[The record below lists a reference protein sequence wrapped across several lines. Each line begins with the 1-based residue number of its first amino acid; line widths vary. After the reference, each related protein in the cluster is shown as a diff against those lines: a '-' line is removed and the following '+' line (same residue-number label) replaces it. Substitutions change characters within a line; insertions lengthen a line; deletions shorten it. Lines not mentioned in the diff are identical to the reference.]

1 MAELNQLYVA
11 AAPDAALAALPPVT
25 CTPRQ
30 HALAKQAAAASA
42 AGVAARRAEDAFWA
56 ARLRPVEEGG
66 LPPAPQLPLLAPAG
80 GGGGGLSRL
89 SHRLS
94 AAQWRALRAQCQR
107 HALTPTAALLAAY
120 AAVLATWSSRHF
132 TLTLASFGRGA
143 GAEAVVG
150 QLADVML
157 VEVDLREAQPFSEAA
172 RALGRETN
180 PNPNPNP
187 NPDPNPITLTL
198 TLTLS
203 P

>member
-1 MAELNQLYVA
+1 M
-11 AAPDAALAALPPVT
+11 

-66 LPPAPQLPLLAPAG
+66 LPPAPQLPLLAPAGG

-157 VEVDLREAQPFSEAA
+157 VEVDLREARPFSEAA

-180 PNPNPNP
+180 PNSNPNP
-187 NPDPNPITLTL
+187 NPTRTR
-198 TLTLS
+198 
-203 P
+203 